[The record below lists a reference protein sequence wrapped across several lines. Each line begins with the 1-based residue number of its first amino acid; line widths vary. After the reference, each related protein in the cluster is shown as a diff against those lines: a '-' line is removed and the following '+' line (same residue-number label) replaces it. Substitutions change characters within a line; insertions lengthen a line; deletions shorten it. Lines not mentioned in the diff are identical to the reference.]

1 MGWLYLPKTT
11 PTAGQKGFV
20 CGDVF
25 VPIDIQTPSV
35 NKKGICIE
43 MPKNLPSEDGLIFH
57 FTGESSTAETG
68 QIPKEEG
75 SSVKYAQTIDGIPC
89 VTFPTNSDFLK
100 YDDIG
105 LIGSFDTTVSAW
117 VYFPQTP
124 SNSWVMIVGWGR
136 RTESIPPT
144 EKSANNDIGF
154 MNAEGANLLNL
165 RYKAGWSCGSQTL
178 LETIQTGEWYHLVMT
193 VEKTTKTA
201 RAFLNGEFVGSKSF
215 DEFDIES
222 SEFVLNFN
230 IGHVDNSGNN
240 ACSLAG
246 VRVYN
251 RVLSDP
257 ELDALNNEFF
267 GGKAFI
273 PLEEVQPEEGAEFE
287 KNSEEMPSEGLIL
300 NVPLAQSATADE
312 LGNELSETGNVAF
325 TTIEGIQCADI
336 SDTSAAGGTHI
347 VINAPALSSSGAVP
361 VSFSFWAFAHEI
373 PLSKDEFFYYGRR
386 NENNDP
392 DYESIFVGISKN
404 NRFVTNFGESNSN
417 AYPGF
422 HHIAYVCTGTKTL
435 FYVDG
440 VLQFSDNRVWDYGG
454 NTPISLSNGYFA
466 GFRIYNRALSETE
479 IRKLSREWQKPV
491 PNPEANTSGILINSK
506 NEIAFLKKTSAE
518 MPVDGLVLNFPCT
531 SSTAET
537 GQQFQAKNVELK
549 KRDDSAYFPG
559 EKSGIISTVSASE
572 LLASATSA
580 ISFSAWFNT
589 SDTGKA
595 QEIISCTETG
605 GFSVGLNSDSNS
617 GYCHIYLRAGSS
629 YANYNAFEISGNILK
644 NTWYFICVIYNG
656 SNIKTY
662 LNSTLKNTQSK
673 TGTLAYPAND
683 TPLTIGAEAEA
694 SGGVS
699 TDTFQGY
706 IAGVRIYNRALT
718 EEEVATLNTE
728 FSVQKINKIFIPIIG
743 ENNAGA

>member
-11 PTAGQKGFV
+11 PTAGQKGFL

-25 VPIDIQTPSV
+25 VPIEMEVPSV
-35 NKKGICIE
+35 YKKGVVIPME
-43 MPKNLPSEDGLIFH
+43 TTSAPVPSEGLILNFPC
-57 FTGESSTAETG
+57 TSNTAETG
-68 QIPKEEG
+68 QEFTAKGAVYKDDSAYFSG
-75 SSVKYAQTIDGIPC
+75 SSTGIISNKKASELFAEITEQISFCCSFNTYDTTKGQEILSCTEFGGFSVGINSDRQSGAFQISLYAGGSYAGYKAFDVSGNILPNTWYFCC
-89 VTFPTNSDFLK
+89 VTYDGSNIKVYLNSELK
-100 YDDIG
+100 
-105 LIGSFDTTVSAW
+105 STVAKSGQIK
-117 VYFPQTP
+117 FP
-124 SNSWVMIVGWGR
+124 SNSATFIIGAEPLGSG
-136 RTESIPPT
+136 SI
-144 EKSANNDIGF
+144 DGDCF
-154 MNAEGANLLNL
+154 F
-165 RYKAGWSCGSQTL
+165 
-178 LETIQTGEWYHLVMT
+178 GEIS
-193 VEKTTKTA
+193 
-201 RAFLNGEFVGSKSF
+201 N
-215 DEFDIES
+215 
-222 SEFVLNFN
+222 VL
-230 IGHVDNSGNN
+230 
-240 ACSLAG
+240 
-246 VRVYN
+246 VYN
-251 RVLSDP
+251 RALTEDEVLF
-257 ELDALNNEFF
+257 LNNKFS
-267 GGKAFI
+267 KKQIFI

-300 NVPLAQSATADE
+300 NVPLAQSATEDE
-312 LGNELSETGNVAF
+312 LGNEISETGNVTF
-325 TTIEGIQCADI
+325 TTVEGIQCANI
-336 SDTSAAGGTHI
+336 SDTSAVGGTHI
-347 VINAPALSSSGAVP
+347 LINAPALSSSGAVP
-361 VSFSFWAFAHEI
+361 VSFSFWASAYEI
-373 PLSKDEFFYYGRR
+373 PLSKDEFFYYGHR

-392 DYESIFVGISKN
+392 DYESIFVGVSKN

-422 HHIAYVCTGTKTL
+422 HHIAYMCTGTKTL

-454 NTPISLSNGYFA
+454 NTPISLSGGYFA
-466 GFRIYNRALSETE
+466 GFRMYNRALSETE
-479 IRKLSREWQKPV
+479 IRKLAREWKKPI

-617 GYCHIYLRAGSS
+617 GYCHIYLRAGSL

-662 LNSTLKNTQSK
+662 LNSTLKNTKSK

-683 TPLTIGAEAEA
+683 TPLTIGAEAKA